1 MVKNVKLIAV
11 IFILIVSFFILLKGL
26 DKTNNYSPDLNSS
39 KIDFNFKAKFL
50 YSNEESTLYK
60 LIDDKDF
67 SIINIWA
74 SWCLPCRDEHAY
86 LLNLKSLNKFNI
98 IGINYKDN
106 EINAKKFIK
115 ELGNPYSKI
124 VIDPT
129 GVNSIELGAYGVPET
144 LLINNKS
151 KTILKKYIGPLD
163 DEKFAEL
170 KMIIENEN

>member
-1 MVKNVKLIAV
+1 MIKNFKFIIITFFG
-11 IFILIVSFFILLKGL
+11 IFLFVVLLKGIN
-26 DKTNNYSPDLNSS
+26 KPNNYSPSDISN
-39 KIDFNFKAKFL
+39 KIETGLTARML
-50 YSNEESTLYK
+50 YINKEISLGE
-60 LIDDKDF
+60 LINKNNF

-74 SWCLPCRDEHAY
+74 SWCLPCREEHSF
-86 LLNLKSLNKFNI
+86 LLNLKSLEKFNI

-124 VIDPT
+124 IVDPS

-144 LLINNKS
+144 ILISNNS

-163 DEKFAEL
+163 DKKLAEL